1 MNLKINYVSIIELSK
16 KLSKE
21 NTDFVNSL
29 KDMLKIIEG
38 LNQYWNGI
46 DYENFSINY
55 KNYIKNLN
63 IFADELNYLFSFM
76 KTVGNI
82 YSNVLSFMTLVF
94 DDEKPYDKKLLK
106 AALDVGFTV
115 IGRFGPWG
123 FAASSIYYLLDM
135 YTDGFYFFNE

>member
-55 KNYIKNLN
+55 KN
-63 IFADELNYLFSFM
+63 
-76 KTVGNI
+76 
-82 YSNVLSFMTLVF
+82 LSSL
-94 DDEKPYDKKLLK
+94 
-106 AALDVGFTV
+106 
-115 IGRFGPWG
+115 
-123 FAASSIYYLLDM
+123 
-135 YTDGFYFFNE
+135 

>member
-82 YSNVLSFMTLVF
+82 YSIN
-94 DDEKPYDKKLLK
+94 DKEWQSKLK
-106 AALDVGFTV
+106 KMGAD
-115 IGRFGPWG
+115 
-123 FAASSIYYLLDM
+123 
-135 YTDGFYFFNE
+135 NEWIIME